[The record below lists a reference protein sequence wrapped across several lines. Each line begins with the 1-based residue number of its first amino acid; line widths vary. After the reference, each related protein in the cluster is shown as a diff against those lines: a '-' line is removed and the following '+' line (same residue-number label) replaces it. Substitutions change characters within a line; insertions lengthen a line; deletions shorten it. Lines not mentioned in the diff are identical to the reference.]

1 MQASVRTFWNWELKH
16 LRSLRHRVAH
26 RLEFPTRKML
36 EVLLM
41 MRRSE
46 AKVLSLISVDWL
58 LSRR

>member
-1 MQASVRTFWNWELKH
+1 M
-16 LRSLRHRVAH
+16 AH

-41 MRRSE
+41 MWRSE